1 MARVVVITGA
11 SRGIGVAIARRLARP
26 GSTLVLAA
34 REGAGLERTAAQ
46 VRQPE
51 VRVVTVPADVGR
63 AADREALVRAAE
75 AEGPIDVLVN
85 NAGVEIAVGFQHQS
99 AEEIERQL
107 LVNLHA
113 PLQLAR
119 RVLPAMLARR
129 AGAIV
134 FVSSMSGKSPTP
146 YNSIYAASKHGLNGF
161 VSSLRLELEG
171 SGVQAGV
178 VCPSFVAEAGMWAD
192 TGVKA
197 PALLREVPLESVV
210 GAVLRVVAGEGEV
223 LVTPGPIRP
232 MLALADLWPGLGGR
246 ILRRLGVIDVLKER
260 ARAVQARRA
269 APGTGA

>member
-1 MARVVVITGA
+1 MARVVVVTGA

-34 REGAGLERTAAQ
+34 RDGAGLERTAAQ
-46 VRQPE
+46 LRQPE
-51 VRVVTVPADVGR
+51 VRVVTVAGDVGR

-75 AEGPIDVLVN
+75 AEGSIDVLVN
-85 NAGVEIAVGFQHQS
+85 NAGVEIAVGFPDQS

-210 GAVLRVVAGEGEV
+210 DAVLRVVAGEGEV

-232 MLALADLWPGLGGR
+232 MLALADLWPGLGSR